1 MTASAGQG
9 CDRCKHTG
17 YTDRIPVA
25 EVLVPDEAIRDAIG
39 RGATAGDIRAA
50 MHAAGCDS
58 MRERALALVVE
69 GVTSIDEVNR
79 VLATEEASTAKS
91 ESKRRVLI
99 TDDDRITRMLVKMLL
114 ERDGYEVMEAENGA
128 EAVALAHREHPD
140 LLIIDLMMPKM
151 DGFEAITIIRRDLS
165 LSTLPVMVL
174 TAEDGPGI
182 ERRVLEMGADD
193 YMIKPFEPEMLL
205 SRVRAAFGRA
215 GRILAV

>member
-1 MTASAGQG
+1 M
-9 CDRCKHTG
+9 
-17 YTDRIPVA
+17 
-25 EVLVPDEAIRDAIG
+25 LVPDEAIRDAIG

-215 GRILAV
+215 GRILAA